1 VSRGMVLAGAVL
13 LGACS
18 GLESERA
25 VDRIQAPLVNPSW
38 SADIAPVLRETCGS
52 SGACHGGAA
61 PQQQLLLEG
70 PAAAMR
76 AGLVDVPSQ
85 YLSNIALVRPGQPD
99 SSFLLLA
106 MSDDITVRRGFRY
119 RMPPTTLAMP
129 AAVQQTI
136 RNWIAN
142 GAPDN

>member
-1 VSRGMVLAGAVL
+1 MRRALLLAGAVW

-25 VDRIQAPLVNPSW
+25 VDRIQTPLADPSW

-70 PAAAMR
+70 ADAAMR

-85 YLSNIALVRPGQPD
+85 YLSNIILVRPGQPD
-99 SSFLLLA
+99 SSFLLLV
-106 MSDDITVRRGFRY
+106 MSDDIAVRRGFRY
-119 RMPPTTLAMP
+119 RMPPTSLLMP

-142 GAPDN
+142 GAPLN